1 MEVCRSPL
9 EVESVHDPT
18 ELLPDVI
25 GRLETPVVDKVV
37 VTPLGILHVL
47 LEGVV
52 HVQKGQVITVDVRK
66 PGNLKKNN
74 SLFQSSHSCL
84 SRFTHLNFESSAAF
98 LASFGLTKHWGTD
111 NIAVILRISLEQLFS
126 QLAINILAS

>member
-52 HVQKGQVITVDVRK
+52 HVQQGQVVPVNVGK
-66 PGNLKKNN
+66 P
-74 SLFQSSHSCL
+74 
-84 SRFTHLNFESSAAF
+84 
-98 LASFGLTKHWGTD
+98 
-111 NIAVILRISLEQLFS
+111 
-126 QLAINILAS
+126 QLAVVRRLLSLIQR

>member
-1 MEVCRSPL
+1 MLENILSNLHEKSRAQGFSDVDVVVFRVEVCRSPL

-47 LEGVV
+47 REGVV

-66 PGNLKKNN
+66 PGNLKKIIQNN
-74 SLFQSSHSCL
+74 TKIILYSNHPIVACHVLLTSIL
-84 SRFTHLNFESSAAF
+84 SRQRLS
-98 LASFGLTKHWGTD
+98 
-111 NIAVILRISLEQLFS
+111 
-126 QLAINILAS
+126 